1 MGQRLVVTI
10 KDGERERMKIYYH
23 WSAYTKSTFGEL
35 IELWNIIKPLKDA
48 GKTTNEILL
57 GIIHGLEGHEDPVME
72 KLYAQSEFSKDRTTH
87 GGIGYFNSK
96 HNPLDEDK
104 LPNEE
109 LAYIQHLYPGE
120 KFAEHPDRNY
130 GLIYMSRDGM
140 KDVQGWSEGNATINL
155 EDDTYEDEVYW
166 SYPDKRSFLESNED
180 ENEESFNALPLYD
193 GDAEH
198 LFYGKCEDL
207 ETNYD
212 LLCKALGS
220 GWRFRDVNN
229 AVFEEIG

>member
-1 MGQRLVVTI
+1 
-10 KDGERERMKIYYH
+10 MKIYYH
-23 WSAYTKSTFGEL
+23 WSAYTKSAFGEL
-35 IELWNIIKPLKDA
+35 VELWNIIKPLKDA

-57 GIIHGLEGHEDPVME
+57 GIIHGLERH
-72 KLYAQSEFSKDRTTH
+72 YAQSEFSKDRTTH

-96 HNPLDEDK
+96 HKPLDKDD

-130 GLIYMSRDGM
+130 GLIYMSRAGM
-140 KDVQGWSEGNATINL
+140 KDVQGWSEGDATINL
-155 EDDTYEDEVYW
+155 KDDTYENEVYW
-166 SYPDKRSFLESNED
+166 SYPDERSFLESSYDETEETFNEI
-180 ENEESFNALPLYD
+180 STYD
-193 GDAEH
+193 GDGES

-207 ETNYD
+207 EANYD
-212 LLCKALGS
+212 LLCEALES
-220 GWRFRDVNN
+220 GWRFRDKHN